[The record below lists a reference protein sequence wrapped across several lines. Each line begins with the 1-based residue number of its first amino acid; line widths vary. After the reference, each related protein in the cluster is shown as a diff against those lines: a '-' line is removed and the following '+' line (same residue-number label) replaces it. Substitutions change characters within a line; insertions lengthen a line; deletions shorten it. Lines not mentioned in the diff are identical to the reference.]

1 MRKSLHLVLMFV
13 LSAGLGGAGIGGAK
27 ADELRVHLIGTG
39 GPELTPE
46 RAGMS
51 TLIDVNGRKFL
62 FDAGRGV
69 LQNIYLSRIHPN
81 EVTKVFLTHLHNDHI
96 EGLPSLWITP
106 WFMFARK
113 QKMEVWGPPGTAEMI
128 QGMRL
133 MLNHDVE
140 RRSNPMFRREDLDVK
155 TTEVGEGVV
164 YDEGGVKITAFPVE
178 HVDGNPAFGYRLDAG
193 KRSVLISGDTT
204 YSDNVVKYGDRVD
217 LMVHNV
223 AAFSERML
231 KAGEMKPVL
240 EKLTT
245 PEQAAR
251 IFAKTMPRLAVFSHI
266 VKKELPGAAGDAVII
281 ARTRQAGYSGPLE
294 IGLDR
299 MTIAIGDA
307 IKVLPPQPTDGIPEF
322 DKPDA
327 KF

>member
-1 MRKSLHLVLMFV
+1 MRKSLHIVLI
-13 LSAGLGGAGIGGAK
+13 LALWAGLGGAK

-51 TLIDVNGRKFL
+51 TLIDVDGRKFL
-62 FDAGRGV
+62 FDAGRGA
-69 LQNIYLSRIHPN
+69 LENIYLSRIHPN
-81 EVTKVFLTHLHNDHI
+81 EVTNIFLTHLHNDHF

-106 WFMFARK
+106 WFMFARR
-113 QKMEVWGPPGTAEMI
+113 QKMEVWGPPGTVEMV

-140 RRSNPMFRREDLDVK
+140 RRSNAVFRREDLDIK
-155 TTEVGEGVV
+155 TTEIGEGVV
-164 YDEGGVKITAFPVE
+164 YDEGGIKITAFPVE

-193 KRSVLISGDTT
+193 NRSVLISGDTT
-204 YSDNVVKYGDRVD
+204 YSDKVVKYGNHVD

-245 PEQAAR
+245 PEQAAQ
-251 IFAKTMPRLAVFSHI
+251 IFAKAMPRLAVFSHI
-266 VKKELPGAAGDAVII
+266 VKKELPGAAGDAVVI
-281 ARTRQAGYSGPLE
+281 ARTRQAGYPGPLE
-294 IGLDR
+294 MGLDR
-299 MTIAIGDA
+299 MTIEIGDA
-307 IKVLPPQPTDGIPEF
+307 IKVLPPQLTDGIAEF

-327 KF
+327 RF

>member
-1 MRKSLHLVLMFV
+1 MRKSPHLAFMFV
-13 LSAGLGGAGIGGAK
+13 LLAGLGGAK

-62 FDAGRGV
+62 FDAGRGA

-81 EVTKVFLTHLHNDHI
+81 EVTKVFLTHLHNDHF

-113 QKMEVWGPPGTAEMI
+113 QKIEVCGPPGTGEMV

-140 RRSNPMFRREDLDVK
+140 RRSNPVFRREDLDIK

-164 YDEGGVKITAFPVE
+164 YDEGGIKITAFPVE

-193 KRSVLISGDTT
+193 NRSVLISGDTT
-204 YSDNVVKYGDRVD
+204 YSDNVVKYGSRVD

-231 KAGEMKPVL
+231 NAGEMKPVL

-245 PEQAAR
+245 PEQAAQ
-251 IFAKTMPRLAVFSHI
+251 IFSKAMPRLAVFSHI
-266 VKKELPGAAGDAVII
+266 VKKELPGAAGDAVVIE
-281 ARTRQAGYSGPLE
+281 RTRQAGYSGPLQM
-294 IGLDR
+294 GLDR
-299 MTIAIGDA
+299 MTVEVGDD
-307 IKVLPPQPTDGIPEF
+307 IKVLPPQPTDGIAEL

>member
-1 MRKSLHLVLMFV
+1 MFM
-13 LSAGLGGAGIGGAK
+13 LWAGLGGAM

-39 GPELTPE
+39 GPELTPD

-62 FDAGRGV
+62 FDAGRGA

-81 EVTKVFLTHLHNDHI
+81 EVTKVFLTHLHNDHF

-106 WFMFARK
+106 WFMFGRK
-113 QKMEVWGPPGTAEMI
+113 QKMEVWGPPGTAEMV

-140 RRSNPMFRREDLDVK
+140 RRSNPVFRREDLDIK
-155 TTEVGEGVV
+155 TTEIAEGVV
-164 YDEGGVKITAFPVE
+164 YEESGIKITAFPVE
-178 HVDGNPAFGYRLDAG
+178 HVDGNPAFGYRFDAG
-193 KRSVLISGDTT
+193 NRSVLISGDTT
-204 YSDNVVKYGDRVD
+204 YSDNVVKYGTHVD

-251 IFAKTMPRLAVFSHI
+251 IFSNAMPRLAVFSHI
-266 VKKELPGAAGDAVII
+266 VKKELSGAAGDAVVI
-281 ARTRQAGYSGPLE
+281 ARTRQAGYSGPLQM
-294 IGLDR
+294 GLDR
-299 MTIAIGDA
+299 MTIEVGDT
-307 IKVLPPQPTDGIPEF
+307 IKVLPPQPTDGIAEL